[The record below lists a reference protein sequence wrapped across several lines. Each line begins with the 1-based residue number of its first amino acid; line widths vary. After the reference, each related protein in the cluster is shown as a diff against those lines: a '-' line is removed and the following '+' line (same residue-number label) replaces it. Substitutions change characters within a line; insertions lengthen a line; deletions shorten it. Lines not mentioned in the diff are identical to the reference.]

1 MKRSEAQIR
10 AELLV
15 EAQAGIDE
23 LLAWEREAGAPN
35 LTAMEDKVLALRQR
49 LGQRL
54 LEAVIADQEVR
65 QPAEPPRCPTCGE
78 ALRYKGQKSTT
89 ITSRVGDVTIERG
102 YYYCA
107 RCESGLFPPE

>member
-1 MKRSEAQIR
+1 MRRMPEQVE
-10 AELLV
+10 AELLA
-15 EAQAGIDE
+15 EAEVMIEELLTWERQAG
-23 LLAWEREAGAPN
+23 RPT
-35 LTAMEDKVLALRQR
+35 LTEMEDKVLELRQR

-65 QPAEPPRCPTCGE
+65 QPAMAPACGQCGE
-78 ALRYKGQKSTT
+78 VLRYKGQKGTH
-89 ITSRVGDVTIERG
+89 IESRLGGIEVQRG